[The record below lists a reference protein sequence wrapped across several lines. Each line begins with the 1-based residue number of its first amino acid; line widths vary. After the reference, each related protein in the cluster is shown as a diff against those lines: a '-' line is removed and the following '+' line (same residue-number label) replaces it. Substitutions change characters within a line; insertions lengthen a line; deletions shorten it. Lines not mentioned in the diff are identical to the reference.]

1 MKPVLVT
8 GATGFIGWHVAR
20 QLLERGQRVRA
31 LVRDPARSAKALAEL
46 DGIET
51 VAGDLRDEDSLR
63 GAVEGCGTVFHVAAD
78 YRLWARRPEEM
89 YRSNV
94 DGTRSLL
101 TAAMK
106 ARVERCVYTSTV
118 GCIGMRKDELGA
130 EDTPVGLEEMQGPYK
145 RSKFL
150 AEKIALQFAEE
161 GLPVVIVNPTAPVGD
176 HDFRPT
182 PTGKIVVDFLRGAM
196 PAYLDTGLNV
206 VYVGDVAAGH
216 LLACERGLT
225 GERYILGGENLTL
238 QQIFGKLEEVTGV
251 RAPKLRIPYAVAY
264 AAGVASTGWAAMT
277 GKEPRAPLDGVRMA
291 RKKMWVRHD
300 KAARELG
307 YTARPAVEALRR
319 AADWFRA
326 NGYCE
331 DLATGGRR
339 TA

>member
-31 LVRDPARSAKALAEL
+31 LVRDPARGAKALAEL
-46 DGIET
+46 AGVET
-51 VAGDLRDEDSLR
+51 VAGDLRDEDSLAR
-63 GAVEGCGTVFHVAAD
+63 AVAGCGTVYHVAAD
-78 YRLWARRPEEM
+78 YRLWVPRPEEM

-94 DGTRSLL
+94 DGTRGLL
-101 TAAMK
+101 AAAQK
-106 ARVERCVYTSTV
+106 AGVERCVYTSTV
-118 GCIGMRKDELGA
+118 GCIGMRSGELGS
-130 EDTPVGLEEMQGPYK
+130 EDTPVSLEEMQGPYK

-150 AEKIALQFAEE
+150 AEKIALEFAEQ
-161 GLPVVIVNPTAPVGD
+161 GFPVVIVNPTAPVGD

-216 LLACERGLT
+216 LLASEHGRT

-238 QQIFGKLEEVTGV
+238 QQIFGKLEDVTG
-251 RAPKLRIPYAVAY
+251 RPAPKLRIPYALAY
-264 AAGVASTGWAAMT
+264 AAGVASTGWAALT
-277 GKEPRAPLDGVRMA
+277 GNEPRAPLDGVRMA

-300 KAARELG
+300 KAALELG
-307 YTARPAVEALRR
+307 YSARPAVDALQR
-319 AADWFRA
+319 ATVWFRA

-331 DLATGGRR
+331 DLAVSGRR